1 MVQLKIIIL
10 FLAHRNRNKL
20 IEATRHHGFRSWH
33 CLLPRPP
40 ESHPCQKPLHNC
52 RLETFTKAFT
62 LASAKPSIS
71 KTSACVIG
79 DRLPLLVRTLVL
91 RALPSPPPL
100 FAKPSLSPSHQ
111 LRDRLPLSVRTLV
124 LRASFF

>member
-91 RALPSPPPL
+91 RALPPTSVCEAFPL
-100 FAKPSLSPSHQ
+100 PITPVCVIVFHC
-111 LRDRLPLSVRTLV
+111 RLGRFL
-124 LRASFF
+124 LRASLF